1 MEQSTQGKRD
11 TTPDG
16 NPEQTD
22 LLKSQG
28 LSYTQKSKKL
38 EDAKSSAGL
47 FIGFG
52 VVGILLIL
60 AVWAGI
66 IPLNLALYMKI
77 LYTVV
82 LGTLFVVF
90 LVMGFYY
97 RSKVKGLALET
108 TQEEARTEEILSW
121 VALEYPMDKL
131 DTVIGADTLPV
142 EQLYFERYEKL
153 SAVIREKYQI
163 QEEAYLDYLIE
174 KIFESQLK

>member
-1 MEQSTQGKRD
+1 MEQSTQDKHNTFPGD
-11 TTPDG
+11 
-16 NPEQTD
+16 NQEQTD
-22 LLKSQG
+22 LLKSRG

-47 FIGFG
+47 FIVFG

-60 AVWAGI
+60 ALWAGI

-82 LGTLFVVF
+82 LGTFFVVF
-90 LVMGFYY
+90 LVMGFHY
-97 RSKVKGLALET
+97 RSKVKDLALET
-108 TQEEARTEEILSW
+108 TQEEAQIEEILSW

-131 DTVIGADTLPV
+131 DALIGADTLPM
-142 EQLYFERYEKL
+142 EQLYFARYEKL
-153 SAVIREKYQI
+153 SALIREKYQI

-174 KIFESQLK
+174 KILES

>member
-1 MEQSTQGKRD
+1 MEHSTQDKHN
-11 TTPDG
+11 TSPANSQETA
-16 NPEQTD
+16 D

-47 FIGFG
+47 FIVFG

-66 IPLNLALYMKI
+66 LPLNLALYMKI

-90 LVMGFYY
+90 LVMGLHY
-97 RSKVKGLALET
+97 RSKVKGLAFET
-108 TQEEARTEEILSW
+108 TQEEARTEEILNW
-121 VALEYPMDKL
+121 VANEYPLDKL
-131 DTVIGADTLPV
+131 DALIGADTLPM

-153 SAVIREKYQI
+153 SALIREEYHL
-163 QEEAYLDYLIE
+163 QEEAYIDYLIE
-174 KIFESQLK
+174 KVLES